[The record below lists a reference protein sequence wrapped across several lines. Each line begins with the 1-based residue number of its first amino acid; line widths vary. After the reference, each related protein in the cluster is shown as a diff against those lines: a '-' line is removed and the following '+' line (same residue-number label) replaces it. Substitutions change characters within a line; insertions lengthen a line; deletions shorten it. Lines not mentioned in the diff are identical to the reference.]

1 VPLSHAAENV
11 EHVLRL
17 AANRGVTHAR
27 IALNP
32 ASLGSIDVHLRHTR
46 DGVVAHVV
54 AHAPEAVQQLQQAA
68 ADLRSQLEGK
78 GVNLLSLD
86 IGQSAG
92 EERSAGR
99 ADAGFGDEG
108 RGDRRGQAEGGDAA
122 VVEPETT
129 VNSTLQLPNGVLVDV
144 LA

>member
-1 VPLSHAAENV
+1 VPLSRAAENV

-46 DGVVAHVV
+46 DGVVAHIV

-68 ADLRSQLEGK
+68 ANLRSQLEGQ

-99 ADAGFGDEG
+99 AGAGFGDED
-108 RGDRRGQAEGGDAA
+108 RGDRRGQADGGDAA
-122 VVEPETT
+122 GVEPETT